1 MVKPWI
7 QEAGDARSVIEPIVR
22 AIRADVDV
30 DVNDRRGISRSTAV
44 VTIRL
49 GERTVRCVVTYEAW
63 EEARRDDRQ
72 MQEAFRRI
80 LRDSE
85 GLPELPAYLLT
96 RRGLDAQS
104 DATSDD
110 ILRDLAASVEADILA
125 EESFKKASRK

>member
-1 MVKPWI
+1 MVKPWV
-7 QEAGDARSVIEPIVR
+7 QEVGDARSVIEPIIR
-22 AIRADVDV
+22 AIRTDIDV

-49 GERTVRCVVTYEAW
+49 GERIVRCIVTFEAW

-85 GLPELPAYLLT
+85 SLPKLSAYLLT
-96 RRGLDAQS
+96 RRGLDTESA
-104 DATSDD
+104 AKSDD
-110 ILRDLAASVEADILA
+110 VLRDLAASVEADILA
-125 EESFKKASRK
+125 EESFKKVLRK